1 VDESTPFIRAIYV
14 FFGVVRENY
23 GIPPDLERC
32 YAVPVCPQCYFVV
45 ISTILKTDESMQK
58 CGVITLKQQVGAG
71 LQMNENPLAYRHPTL
86 LHALR

>member
-1 VDESTPFIRAIYV
+1 
-14 FFGVVRENY
+14 
-23 GIPPDLERC
+23 
-32 YAVPVCPQCYFVV
+32 
-45 ISTILKTDESMQK
+45 MQK